1 MLDFYKKALLGLLLL
16 LAANA
21 LVAYLCLDRTFLQLA
36 LIPGDKSNLPWH
48 SGSAT
53 DDYQGGKS
61 TATVYDDNYS
71 LDFGLNLSTAVTYPF
86 ASVAMIFEDEQKKP
100 RLQDLSS
107 YTRVSFRIKC
117 TPANVL
123 NFSVFTVDE
132 QITRLDDLS
141 SYRTPTTFFSCDEH
155 WKLIELDLTRLEIP
169 QWWIDR
175 HKLKL
180 SMKDYTLNKVLQL
193 QFGSTYQGP
202 SDVDAQIQINELTLK
217 GRDWHYLYLFG
228 VFLALSCG
236 AYVVWFFRQH
246 TRALINDLKIKIQ
259 KERPLVAYQQLSVE
273 SQHDKDKSVILQ
285 FLSTHYANPELSVDA
300 VVTAIGVSR
309 TKIND
314 ILKAEL
320 GFTFSSY
327 LNKLR
332 LTEAARLLLEKDE
345 VNIAEIAYSVG
356 YNNASYFNKLF
367 KEEYGC
373 TPNTFKSVGKRAYT
387 DQEQRGDKQPQ

>member
-1 MLDFYKKALLGLLLL
+1 MLEFYKKALVSL
-16 LAANA
+16 LALIALNA
-21 LVAYLCLDRTFLQLA
+21 FVAYWSLDRTFLQLT
-36 LIPGDKSNLPWH
+36 LIPGDKSALPWH
-48 SGSAT
+48 TGSAT
-53 DDYQGGKS
+53 DDYQGGRS
-61 TATVYDDNYS
+61 TAKVYEDNYS

-86 ASVAMIFEDEQKKP
+86 ASVAMIFEDEQKQP
-100 RLQDLSS
+100 LLRDLSS
-107 YTRVSFRIKC
+107 YTSVSFRIKC
-117 TPANVL
+117 KPTNVL

-132 QITRLDDLS
+132 QITKLDDLS
-141 SYRTPTTFFSCDEH
+141 TYRTPTTFFSCDEN
-155 WKLIELDLTRLEIP
+155 WNLIELDLTRLDIP

-175 HKLKL
+175 HQLKL
-180 SMKDYTLNKVLQL
+180 SMKDYRLDKVLQL

-202 SDVDAQIQINELTLK
+202 SDIDAQVQINELTLR
-217 GRDWHYLYLFG
+217 GRDWHYLYLLG
-228 VFLALSCG
+228 VFLFVSCVIY
-236 AYVVWFFRQH
+236 AIWFFRQH
-246 TRALINDLKIKIQ
+246 THALVNDLKLKIR

-273 SQHDKDKSVILQ
+273 SQHDKDKSLILQ
-285 FLSTHYANPELSVDA
+285 FLATNYANPELSLDA

-332 LTEAARLLLEKDE
+332 LTEAARLLAEKE
-345 VNIAEIAYSVG
+345 EANIAEIAYSVG

-373 TPNTFKSVGKRAYT
+373 TPNTFKSVCKRAYS
-387 DQEQRGDKQPQ
+387 DH